1 MNLSHYKFIIIL
13 NLNLFMTNVLLLI
26 SFYGTDLGTHKVI
39 VVQTI
44 IIDKVFMEGYDI
56 SL

>member
-1 MNLSHYKFIIIL
+1 
-13 NLNLFMTNVLLLI
+13 MTNVLLLI